1 MARTFKEEL
10 EHVVDLC
17 EVRALVS
24 YRRAEAKEIF
34 ENNLTAPL
42 LNADRDRTSDL
53 PICSTAP

>member
-24 YRRAEAKEIF
+24 YRRAEEKDIF
-34 ENNLTAPL
+34 E
-42 LNADRDRTSDL
+42 S
-53 PICSTAP
+53 